1 MKTTTE
7 IMELARHR
15 HLADLPL
22 PRSYRPGKFTALGFP
37 KEGRATVCEVRGP
50 GVLKRLW
57 TTHAAGTSLK
67 IYLYIDDDPEPALE
81 GMAHDIARAAGRIS
95 CPDLPLGGFLD
106 GKSVSLYLPYRFET
120 GFRLEA
126 EATEETGDGPYW
138 QIDYALHTDEKC
150 GRVEQTRAGERA
162 EQERSGELVELEYH
176 EAEGGP
182 ELAASDGA
190 WQELE
195 DEFAVAGCSPH
206 SIQLDGPAVIRRIT
220 LTGEALDK
228 LWLRLC
234 FDTEPA
240 EDGHVSG
247 PFQVDAP
254 LQYLVGPFNNAG
266 VGRLGSQMEIH
277 FPMPFR
283 ERADI
288 QVLPAMGEGEF
299 GEQYRVKMKV
309 AYEEDPPRVAD
320 MHYFHARY
328 AAATTNGYDDFEV
341 CSTEGKGHFVGVHL
355 FDTGHDHGGG
365 DNLLLDAGL
374 DTAQQLH
381 GICGEDYFHHAYMR
395 VGMLGPY
402 AGCPSHSARYR
413 HHLEMP
419 IPFDE
424 SFVFNWGEF
433 AGQAPKA
440 VAFWYQRE
448 PAGRDEP
455 RDLTYRVAGTFPLA
469 LLDELRPGERVPNR
483 VCPWPG
489 RSAPARSWHKRSQ
502 RGFVDLCHAYRH
514 YLRPVPPSDGVI
526 PSDLCTYLETAVW
539 AERQT
544 EAELIV
550 GCDDPIRVYLGA
562 DMALADEG
570 RREPDPFRA
579 FRASVELQQGI
590 NRITVV
596 VGNTPNANWHW
607 NGFSLVLETDLS
619 DRELLYLS

>member
-1 MKTTTE
+1 
-7 IMELARHR
+7 MELARQR
-15 HLADLPL
+15 YLASLPL

-37 KEGRATVCEVRGP
+37 KEGRATVCQVRGP

-57 TTHAAGTSLK
+57 TTHAAGTNLK
-67 IYLYIDDDPEPALE
+67 LYLFIDDAPEPVLA
-81 GMAHDIARAAGRIS
+81 GMAHDIARAAEGIS
-95 CPDLPLGGFLD
+95 CPGLPLGGFLD

-120 GFRLEA
+120 CFRLEA
-126 EATEETGDGPYW
+126 EATGETGDGPYW
-138 QIDYALHTDEKC
+138 QLDYALHTDEKC
-150 GRVEQTRAGERA
+150 GRVEQIADGDR
-162 EQERSGELVELEYH
+162 VELAYRES
-176 EAEGGP
+176 GNGP
-182 ELAASDGA
+182 EAQTSQCPWLL
-190 WQELE
+190 LE

-206 SIQLDGPAVIRRIT
+206 SVRLDGPAVVRRLT
-220 LTGEALDK
+220 LSGEALDK

-234 FDTEPA
+234 FDTDPS
-240 EDGHVSG
+240 EDGHLSG

-254 LQYLVGPFNNAG
+254 LRYLVGPFYNAG
-266 VGRLGSQMEIH
+266 VGRLGTQMEIH

-309 AYEEDPPRVAD
+309 AYEPDPPRMD
-320 MHYFHARY
+320 EMYYFHALFSTD
-328 AAATTNGYDDFEV
+328 TTNGYDDFEV
-341 CSTEGKGHFVGVHL
+341 CSTAGKGHFVGVHL

-365 DNLLLDAGL
+365 DNVLLDAGL

-419 IPFDE
+419 IPFED

-448 PAGRDEP
+448 HSGRTEP
-455 RDLTYRVAGTFPLA
+455 RDLVYRVAGTFPLV
-469 LLDELRPGERVPNR
+469 LLNELRPGEPMPNR

-489 RSAPARSWHKRSQ
+489 RGAPAHSWHKRAQ

-514 YLRPVPPSDGVI
+514 YMLPVPPSDGVI
-526 PSDLCTYLETAVW
+526 PSDLCAYLETAVW
-539 AERQT
+539 AEREA

-550 GCDDPIRVYLGA
+550 GCDDPIRVFLGE
-562 DMALADEG
+562 DLVFADEG
-570 RREPDPFRA
+570 RQEPDPFRA
-579 FRASVELQQGI
+579 FRAGVALQQGI
-590 NRITVV
+590 NHITVV
-596 VGNTPNANWHW
+596 AGNTPNANWHW
-607 NGFSLVLETDLS
+607 NGFSLVLGTDLS